1 MLLSVHVTFEFLQP
15 PVESKEIDV
24 QAEPDADRDDQH
36 DVELV
41 LGEKIHS
48 YPFGWW

>member
-15 PVESKEIDV
+15 PVEPEEIDV

-36 DVELV
+36 DIQLV
-41 LGEKIHS
+41 LSEKIHS

>member
-1 MLLSVHVTFEFLQP
+1 MLLSVQFTFEFLQT
-15 PVESKEIDV
+15 PVESEQIDV

-36 DVELV
+36 YIQLV